1 MSGIFSVL
9 ESHVDW
15 LSQRYAVSALNV
27 ANTDTSGFHALRIS
41 DFKTALQGAAAEK
54 LTTTSPGHLTASQG
68 QSDSYQISYQ
78 GNNEVSQNGNDVII
92 EKEMA
97 TIGDTSRR
105 LNFDTN
111 IERMFQRMY
120 ISSLKG

>member
-27 ANTDTSGFHALRIS
+27 ANTDTPGFRALQIS
-41 DFKTALQGAAAEK
+41 DFKSALQGAAVEK
-54 LTTTSPGHLTASQG
+54 MATTSAGHLTASPG
-68 QSDSYQISYQ
+68 QSDSYQISHQ
-78 GNNEVSQNGNDVII
+78 SNNDASQNGNDVMI

-105 LNFDTN
+105 LNFDTS